1 MNKYNHWIGQLFGKI
16 FGNKDEA
23 YAVTL
28 FAKTYYS
35 CGPDQVS
42 PQWRRHENCHQ
53 SQQKSDGMFS
63 FVLVYVWQWITR
75 GYDNVDYEIEA
86 RKAELS

>member
-1 MNKYNHWIGQLFGKI
+1 MDKYNHWIGKLFSKAFNHGKP
-16 FGNKDEA
+16 
-23 YAVTL
+23 YAVTISQT
-28 FAKTYYS
+28 TYYS
-35 CGPDQVS
+35 CHAIRVTS
-42 PQWRRHENCHQ
+42 RWRRHENCHQ

>member
-1 MNKYNHWIGQLFGKI
+1 MDKYNHWI
-16 FGNKDEA
+16 
-23 YAVTL
+23 
-28 FAKTYYS
+28 
-35 CGPDQVS
+35 
-42 PQWRRHENCHQ
+42 
-53 SQQKSDGMFS
+53 SDGMFS